1 MNLLIMKEFTS
12 KTRLFIPPMSP
23 QKACHPVAKRGISKS
38 FNSIRFDIFLV
49 PENPFFEGNVEL

>member
-1 MNLLIMKEFTS
+1 MKEFTS